1 MFVYSSNC
9 YIIAVDDSWYY
20 FGVSHQK
27 KVISFI
33 FKYIKHSRTI
43 GALTSNVRK
52 RRETK
57 KQQNTK
63 LELKTILDTAQYYE
77 LGVNEVN
84 VNIKQNNMQNKR
96 TYLIQQ
102 YTQRTRRKCNSAPLN

>member
-1 MFVYSSNC
+1 M
-9 YIIAVDDSWYY
+9 
-20 FGVSHQK
+20 
-27 KVISFI
+27 
-33 FKYIKHSRTI
+33 

-52 RRETK
+52 RCETK

-77 LGVNEVN
+77 LGVN
-84 VNIKQNNMQNKR
+84 VNIEQNNMQNKR

-102 YTQRTRRKCNSAPLN
+102 YTQSTRRKCNNAKYKHNTLTNITWTAPNTLPKHTYLSK